1 MDARVGLR
9 HLVPS
14 ASTWVEVPHTRAAR
28 ERVADEVRRLPPGA
42 PVVLADR
49 RFGSR
54 RRSRELAQLAAVE
67 VDREL
72 LAIPSID
79 APDFVVDDDP
89 LVIAGFWRGF
99 VTVPPGAASTA
110 PVLTLAIRVVEA
122 FRAWSVVCL
131 VIPGR
136 YTVGR
141 RAG

>member
-28 ERVADEVRRLPPGA
+28 ERAADQMRQLPPGA

-54 RRSRELAQLAAVE
+54 RRSRELARLAAVE

-79 APDFVVDDDP
+79 APDFVVGP
-89 LVIAGFWRGF
+89 LRQAEWYDVPVRVEYTLREGLICDIHVTRRGKRTF
-99 VTVPPGAASTA
+99 
-110 PVLTLAIRVVEA
+110 
-122 FRAWSVVCL
+122 
-131 VIPGR
+131 GR
-136 YTVGR
+136 P
-141 RAG
+141 